1 MFPSNGMKSTKE
13 MKTKILALTLT
24 SAMVAASL
32 ITFAQEDKKVKEAQK
47 DLWKRIKTWKKR
59 KRIRPLETTIRENQM
74 QIATLKAKKS
84 TDTKEV
90 KESYDKR
97 VVTLEQ
103 KNNNLKM
110 KISGSSQVKTSEW
123 SSFKRDFNHDMDE
136 LGQAIKDVGTDG
148 TK

>member
-1 MFPSNGMKSTKE
+1 MKSTK
-13 MKTKILALTLT
+13 KIKRKILALTLT

-32 ITFAQEDKKVKEAQK
+32 ITFAQEDKKAKKDLSETNKDLKEAKTDSAADYQK
-47 DLWKRIKTWKKR
+47 FKTAS
-59 KRIRPLETTIRENQM
+59 ETKIRENQM

-84 TDTKEV
+84 TNTKEV

-110 KISGSSQVKTSEW
+110 KISGSSKVKTSEW

>member
-1 MFPSNGMKSTKE
+1 MKA
-13 MKTKILALTLT
+13 KILALTLT

-32 ITFAQEDKKVKEAQK
+32 ITFAQEDKKAKEARK
-47 DLWKRIKTWKKR
+47 DLSEANKDLKEAKTDSAADYQKFKAASET
-59 KRIRPLETTIRENQM
+59 KIRDNQM
-74 QIATLKAKKS
+74 QIANLKAKKS

-103 KNNNLKM
+103 KNNDLKM
-110 KISGSSQVKTSEW
+110 KINGSSKVKSSEW
-123 SSFKRDFNHDMDE
+123 SSFKRDFNQDMDE
-136 LGQAIKDVGTDG
+136 LGQAIKDIGTDG